1 MTSVNTSTVQ
11 NQIATTIQ
19 NKPSEQAQK
28 PVKTATAAQ
37 GKHSAN
43 FPEDIVNLS
52 TSPSAIQTSSKDIQ
66 PSTPVSD
73 SEKKSLLN
81 TNRGNSFL
89 SPHTY

>member
-1 MTSVNTSTVQ
+1 MTSVNTRTVQ
-11 NQIATTIQ
+11 NQILTTIQ
-19 NKPSEQAQK
+19 NKPSEQTQK
-28 PVKTATAAQ
+28 PVKAATDAQ
-37 GKHSAN
+37 GGHSAN

-81 TNRGNSFL
+81 TSSGRTGFS
-89 SPHTY
+89 TYA